1 MEATEVLKL
10 VNCALNVPLALTT
23 TLGNAL
29 ILAAIWKTPSLHSAT
44 NALVFGLALSDLG
57 VGLIS
62 QPLAIFKLSK
72 LFGKSKELTLIF
84 QMFSV
89 SFASV
94 SLLTVTAIGVDR
106 YLALRL
112 HLRYQELPVTI
123 SRGVCV
129 LVLMWVGCISFAAS
143 SCVWHRYVFR
153 VYCAASPVI
162 VACLLINMSV
172 YRKLYRVCRFHHA
185 RIGDQAMAVFTLED
199 EQIVWTDKSSDGLF
213 D

>member
-112 HLRYQELPVTI
+112 HLRYQELQSVEVFAF
-123 SRGVCV
+123 SSLCG
-129 LVLMWVGCISFAAS
+129 WVAS
-143 SCVWHRYVFR
+143 VSLLLHVF
-153 VYCAASPVI
+153 
-162 VACLLINMSV
+162 
-172 YRKLYRVCRFHHA
+172 
-185 RIGDQAMAVFTLED
+185 G
-199 EQIVWTDKSSDGLF
+199 TDTFLGFIAQRPL
-213 D
+213 